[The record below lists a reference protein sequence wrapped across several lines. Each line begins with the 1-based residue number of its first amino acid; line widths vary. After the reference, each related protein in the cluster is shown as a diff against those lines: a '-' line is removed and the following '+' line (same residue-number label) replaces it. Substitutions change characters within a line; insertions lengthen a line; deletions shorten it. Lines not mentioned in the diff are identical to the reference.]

1 VTDWPA
7 WATEKVQLQPA
18 DPGWAERGA
27 RTAADLDAALAAW
40 LTGPVEHVGSTA
52 VPGLTAKPV
61 LDFQAP
67 VRDLADA
74 DAVAQVLAPAGWHLV
89 PEELEDHDDER
100 LLIQAVGDH
109 RVAHLHLMSPGAPA
123 WSERLT
129 FRDALRGEPSLAE
142 AYGALKQDLAARL
155 ADDREAY
162 TDAKTA
168 FVRDVLSRAGTGQ
181 APPSARPA

>member
-1 VTDWPA
+1 MTEWPA
-7 WATEKVQLQPA
+7 WATEKVRLQPP
-18 DPGWAERGA
+18 DPAWAGRGS
-27 RTAADLDAALAAW
+27 RAAAALDAALADW
-40 LTGPVEHVGSTA
+40 LTGPVEHIGSTA

-74 DAVAQVLAPAGWHLV
+74 DAVAQVLAPDGWHLV
-89 PEELEDHDDER
+89 PAELEDRDDER

-109 RVAHLHLMSPGAPA
+109 RVAHLHLMPAAAPA

-129 FRDALRGEPSLAE
+129 FRNALRSDPSIAK
-142 AYGALKQDLAARL
+142 AYAALKQDLAARL
-155 ADDREAY
+155 AGDREAY
-162 TDAKTA
+162 TDAKA
-168 FVRDVLSRAGTGQ
+168 EFVRDVLSTVGTGP